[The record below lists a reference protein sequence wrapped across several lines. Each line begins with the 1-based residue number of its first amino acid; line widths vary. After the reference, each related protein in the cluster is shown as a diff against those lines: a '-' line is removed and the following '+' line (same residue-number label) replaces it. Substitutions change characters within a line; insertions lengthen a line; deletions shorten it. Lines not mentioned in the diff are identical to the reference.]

1 VCVCVSVHVCIDEC
15 KVTFNLYALAK
26 VYTKKSFYSTK
37 TKHFVIAMIMDLGTA
52 AIESQTHT
60 HIYNI
65 YKNTHILVFAL
76 QTQVYRSLHIL
87 RFLGL

>member
-1 VCVCVSVHVCIDEC
+1 VCVCVHVCIDEC

-60 HIYNI
+60 YIYNI
-65 YKNTHILVFAL
+65 YKNSHIHVFPL
-76 QTQVYRSLHIL
+76 QTQVCRSLNVL
-87 RFLGL
+87 QFLGL